1 MIYRTKGGNKMKR
14 VTKKFLCISL
24 IAMLILGFSIPT
36 YAQMGPKEIREDL
49 REREFRKLVI
59 PGERDKGYNDI
70 FVVYVEPKGIIISI
84 DLGYSNYEGIT
95 EEGLNSFFSSIWRVF
110 GYGIS
115 KYPPTIKVNFYIE
128 LGDEDSLIVEFPI
141 GALLDFFKE
150 KITRAEFLK
159 QCEIWINGE
168 KAVIEGDVIKVL
180 GKEFKMDFTF

>member
-1 MIYRTKGGNKMKR
+1 MFRKILI
-14 VTKKFLCISL
+14 VTL
-24 IAMLILGFSIPT
+24 IFTILSIPT
-36 YAQMGPKEIREDL
+36 YAQMGPKEIRKDL
-49 REREFRKLVI
+49 EGREFRKLVI
-59 PGERDKGYNDI
+59 PGVKYEGEYNI

-84 DLGYSNYEGIT
+84 NKGYFGYEGIT
-95 EEGLNSFFSSIWRVF
+95 KEGLNSFFSSIWRVF

-115 KYPPTIKVNFYIE
+115 KYPPTIKVNFYIQ
-128 LGDEDSLIVEFPI
+128 LGDKDSLIVEFPI